1 MDMATT
7 IWVDHPLAQVHIDAI
22 RRDIR
27 VWLCGEVASDAR
39 RYAPV
44 DTGYLHT
51 HIEPTH
57 DYTRVTA
64 QGAGIPPNREAP
76 AYVEYGTRPHDIP
89 NAFGW
94 GITVRHPGTQA
105 QPFMRPAA
113 YTRRVV
119 PPSAIHSVANRAP
132 R

>member
-1 MDMATT
+1 MVR
-7 IWVDHPLAQVHIDAI
+7 IYVPHPLAQVHIDGI
-22 RRDIR
+22 RTDLRR
-27 VWLCGEVASDAR
+27 WLAEEIAADAR

-51 HIEPTH
+51 HIHPTH
-57 DYTRVTA
+57 DSHRVTA
-64 QGAGIPPNREAP
+64 TGAGMPPNADAP

-94 GITVRHPGTQA
+94 GFTAHHPGTRA
-105 QPFMRPAA
+105 QPYLRPAA

-119 PPSAIHSVANRAP
+119 PPSAVHSISSRGP

>member
-1 MDMATT
+1 MARRVY
-7 IWVDHPLAQVHIDAI
+7 IEVPSAQIHIDEIAD
-22 RRDIR
+22 DIR
-27 VWLCGEVASDAR
+27 AWLADEVASDAR

-51 HIEPTH
+51 HIHPNATN
-57 DYTRVTA
+57 TRVIA
-64 QGAGIPPNREAP
+64 SGAGIPPDADAP
-76 AYVEYGTRPHDIP
+76 AYVEFGTRPHDIH

-105 QPFMRPAA
+105 QPYLRPAA
-113 YTRRVV
+113 YTRRRV
-119 PPSAIHSVANRAP
+119 PPSIILRRHNLAP

>member
-1 MDMATT
+1 MARAVIYVETPT
-7 IWVDHPLAQVHIDAI
+7 AQIHIDEIAADL
-22 RRDIR
+22 RK
-27 VWLCGEVASDAR
+27 WLAEAVASDAR

-51 HIEPTH
+51 HIDPNADH
-57 DYTRVTA
+57 TRVIA
-64 QGAGIPPNREAP
+64 SGAGMPPNADAP

-94 GITVRHPGTQA
+94 GITVHHPGTRP
-105 QPFMRPAA
+105 QPYLRPAA
-113 YTRRVV
+113 YTKRAIPPWVV
-119 PPSAIHSVANRAP
+119 HSISNRAP